1 MHTLSIQMVDEI
13 AMQASSKVLHM
24 VRAFQRWW
32 LECRTR
38 AALAALD
45 DAALKDIGL
54 YRCAIPWAAR
64 MAHAE
69 PGSMM
74 T

>member
-1 MHTLSIQMVDEI
+1 MHTLSIQLTGGM
-13 AMQASSKVLHM
+13 ATQASRPVLHM
-24 VRAFQRWW
+24 MRAFQRWW

-45 DAALKDIGL
+45 DATLKDIGL
-54 YRCAIPWAAR
+54 YRCAIPSAAR

-69 PGSMM
+69 PGSMV

>member
-1 MHTLSIQMVDEI
+1 MHTLSIQMTGGM
-13 AMQASSKVLHM
+13 AMQASKVLHI
-24 VRAFQRWW
+24 VWAIKRWW

>member
-1 MHTLSIQMVDEI
+1 MTGGM
-13 AMQASSKVLHM
+13 AMQASKVLHIAW
-24 VRAFQRWW
+24 AFKRWW

-45 DAALKDIGL
+45 DATLKDIGL